1 MHKTLASAKY
11 QVGLPERR
19 RGPLRL
25 VYTTGFLVVSVF
37 LLRLMLLNYER
48 VGRSLENDDEIV
60 HTLVKILSPSVESVS
75 MVVLN
80 MVERRW

>member
-37 LLRLMLLNYER
+37 LLRLLLLNNER
-48 VGRSLENDDEIV
+48 MGRCLENDDGICPYMYIGED
-60 HTLVKILSPSVESVS
+60 TFSQ
-75 MVVLN
+75 
-80 MVERRW
+80 RRISEYGCS